1 MSQKRRSPFTI
12 DGLTVVAGRRGVG
25 DIPIAKLVTG
35 SQISLPVQIIH
46 GRSEG
51 PTVWLSAAVHGD
63 EIGGVEIVRRV
74 NTVLDPKRMSGT
86 VIAVPIVNVHG
97 FLNGDRYLPD
107 RRDLNR
113 SFPGTA
119 NGSLAGRVANLFLS
133 EIVSRCD
140 VGIDLHTGSDHRTN
154 LPQVHADLDDPETRR
169 LAEAFGAP
177 VMLHA
182 KVRDGSLRGAATDMG
197 KTVLLYEGGEAW
209 RFDEQAIVTGTEGVL
224 RVLTELGVTD
234 VAPATDHAVPA
245 MSRRSR
251 WVRARRSGIVGLDST
266 LGDRVA
272 RGQQLGVIH
281 DSVGRRLA
289 RLNSPI
295 DGIVIGHVQHP
306 LVNQGD
312 AVIHIAE
319 IENAEIENAEIETAK
334 IETAEIEKPPKSRLP
349 KSSRRRPADQ
359 LPVRRR
365 WSQLSLSTA
374 GGAGA
379 KGYASGMPIERVSS
393 LSTVV
398 SSSHWRYNS
407 SKSSVA
413 RPPVPYR
420 PTSGNDWAV
429 SSVSVMCR

>member
-1 MSQKRRSPFTI
+1 MSQTGRAPFTI
-12 DGLTVVAGRRGVG
+12 GDLTVVAGRRGIS

-35 SQISLPVQIIH
+35 SQISLPIQIVH

-51 PTVWLSAAVHGD
+51 PTVWISAAVHGD

-74 NTVLDPKRMSGT
+74 NALLDPKHMCGT

-97 FLNGDRYLPD
+97 FVNGDRYLPD

-113 SFPGTA
+113 SFPGSA
-119 NGSLAGRVANLFLS
+119 NGSLAGRVAHLFMS

-140 VGIDLHTGSDHRTN
+140 VGIDLHTGSDHRIN
-154 LPQVHADLDDPETRR
+154 LPQVRADLDDPMTRR

-177 VMLHA
+177 LMLHA

-209 RFDEQAIVTGTEGVL
+209 RFDRQAIDTGTAGVL
-224 RVLTELGVTD
+224 RVLAELGVVD
-234 VAPATDHAVPA
+234 VAMSPELVAPA

-251 WVRARRSGIVGLDST
+251 WLRARRSGIVGLGVA
-266 LGDRVA
+266 LGDTVT

-295 DGIVIGHVQHP
+295 DGIVIGHIQHP

-319 IENAEIENAEIETAK
+319 IE
-334 IETAEIEKPPKSRLP
+334 
-349 KSSRRRPADQ
+349 
-359 LPVRRR
+359 
-365 WSQLSLSTA
+365 
-374 GGAGA
+374 
-379 KGYASGMPIERVSS
+379 
-393 LSTVV
+393 
-398 SSSHWRYNS
+398 H
-407 SKSSVA
+407 
-413 RPPVPYR
+413 
-420 PTSGNDWAV
+420 
-429 SSVSVMCR
+429 